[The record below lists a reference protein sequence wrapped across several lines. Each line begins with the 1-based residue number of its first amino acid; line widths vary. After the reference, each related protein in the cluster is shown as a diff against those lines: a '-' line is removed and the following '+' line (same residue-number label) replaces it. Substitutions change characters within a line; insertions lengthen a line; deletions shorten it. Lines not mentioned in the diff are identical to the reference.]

1 VLDKTSKALVG
12 KRSRF
17 VKSRR
22 VAWLDIWLFWAQSCP
37 QAARNMPK
45 LKSGRIKTTAEAV
58 AQFEISKTYEHLHEG
73 LADAKSEAQI
83 LQTILRRKKKIPF
96 NEIGARCSRIAN
108 ERLGI
113 IEPEKKVKA
122 AQKNSAFTI
131 SHNDNKKLSL

>member
-1 VLDKTSKALVG
+1 
-12 KRSRF
+12 
-17 VKSRR
+17 
-22 VAWLDIWLFWAQSCP
+22 
-37 QAARNMPK
+37 MPK

-83 LQTILRRKKKIPF
+83 LQTILGRKKKIPF

-122 AQKNSAFTI
+122 A
-131 SHNDNKKLSL
+131 